1 MAEKKDTDYEKEYM
15 DLHITLVMRDAAITT
30 VVVIGTVQLIK
41 LGAGALAFVII
52 SPVP

>member
-1 MAEKKDTDYEKEYM
+1 MKKSIWIYI
-15 DLHITLVMRDAAITT
+15 LALVMREAAITT
-30 VVVIGTVQLIK
+30 VAVIGTVQLIK